1 MVIVPLLVAGGRAWL
16 SGLPGI
22 YREILAYGVSLLIA
36 SLLAKTTLERVR
48 FHRTEGPLARFA
60 QRPAEWIGYTLPL
73 LVSGMA
79 VGFIAMAAIGVL
91 QWVAALGGLV
101 GGLLTGFALPFVRER
116 IGRWWRQV
124 VPGKGGLF
132 HHHPHALM
140 IGAAISAAAGIV
152 CAQMP
157 DDRNIDALSTG
168 AFALVV
174 IVLTGR
180 VDAGVVRYMTLV
192 GHSTGSLL
200 RNWVSMQFA
209 LLVPTT
215 AILMMAQDWI
225 AASVGALSVIGL
237 TVMTVLQV
245 LAYRAFSRLIAQ
257 WMVAI
262 VILAAG
268 LVGLAFPPLG
278 AIVVVSAMFWLLRK
292 GLGSRW
298 LLT

>member
-1 MVIVPLLVAGGRAWL
+1 M
-16 SGLPGI
+16 
-22 YREILAYGVSLLIA
+22 
-36 SLLAKTTLERVR
+36 
-48 FHRTEGPLARFA
+48 
-60 QRPAEWIGYTLPL
+60 
-73 LVSGMA
+73 
-79 VGFIAMAAIGVL
+79 
-91 QWVAALGGLV
+91 
-101 GGLLTGFALPFVRER
+101 
-116 IGRWWRQV
+116 
-124 VPGKGGLF
+124 
-132 HHHPHALM
+132 
-140 IGAAISAAAGIV
+140 
-152 CAQMP
+152 
-157 DDRNIDALSTG
+157 
-168 AFALVV
+168 
-174 IVLTGR
+174 
-180 VDAGVVRYMTLV
+180 RYMTLV